1 MLIITEA
8 REDHGVEWYEE
19 GDKGEGL
26 GADCRLVLLTYGRC
40 VYWVNNTKY
49 IMEKGELLLLPA
61 GQVFYGKSIPT
72 VFHTKLSIRF
82 VPGTASGELS
92 LLQRSTP
99 LHLRLGCYD
108 KVLERL
114 KELLIQWQE
123 RPSYYELMAGALLAE
138 ALVMVS
144 QELDRGP
151 ITSSKH
157 RCVER
162 MKHYIQQHY
171 RERVSKEQLGDAIQR
186 TPNYAATLFREVTG
200 QTISAYTHSQR
211 IKTAIYLLTESQLTV
226 SEISEYVGYSD
237 VSYFYRI
244 FKRLTGHS
252 PSDYFDERSPIV

>member
-1 MLIITEA
+1 MLSIAEA

-19 GDKGEGL
+19 GGEEE
-26 GADCRLVLLTYGRC
+26 AEAASSRLVLLTYGKC
-40 VYWVNNTKY
+40 VYWVNNRKH

-61 GQVFYGKSIPT
+61 GLAFYGKSIPT

-82 VPGTASGELS
+82 IPGMTSGQLS
-92 LLQRSTP
+92 LLQRSEP
-99 LHLRLGCYD
+99 LRLRLGCYD

-114 KELLIQWQE
+114 RELLAQWQE
-123 RPSYYELMAGALLAE
+123 KPSYYELMAGALLAE

-157 RCVER
+157 RCAER

-171 RERVSKEQLGDAIQR
+171 RDKVTKEQLGDAIQR
-186 TPNYAATLFREVTG
+186 TPNYAAALFREVTG
-200 QTISAYTHSQR
+200 QTISEYTHSQR

-226 SEISEYVGYSD
+226 NEISEYVGYSD

-244 FKRLTGHS
+244 FRRLTGVS
-252 PSDYFDERSPIV
+252 PSDYFHERSPIM